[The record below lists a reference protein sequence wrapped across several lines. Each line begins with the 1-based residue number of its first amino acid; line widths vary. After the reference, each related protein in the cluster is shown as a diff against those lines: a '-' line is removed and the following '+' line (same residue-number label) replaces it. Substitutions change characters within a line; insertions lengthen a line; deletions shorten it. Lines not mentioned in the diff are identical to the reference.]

1 MKTPSGLKLTQYPPK
16 IPNQTHNSGWHTQ
29 RATCKSVQPRR
40 ARETSG
46 TRIGD
51 TSQKRRAKEKPRN
64 KKNPRKNTNIRGKT
78 ATHEASRKTQTNSI
92 KNQGRNLFTPVN
104 KQHRSPQCCYDRPQ
118 QAPKPKGTGLL
129 ISLQTTK
136 DGRPGSYTD
145 EPRNVLGTSPGNES

>member
-29 RATCKSVQPRR
+29 RATRKSVQPRR

-118 QAPKPKGTGLL
+118 QTPKPKGTGFL